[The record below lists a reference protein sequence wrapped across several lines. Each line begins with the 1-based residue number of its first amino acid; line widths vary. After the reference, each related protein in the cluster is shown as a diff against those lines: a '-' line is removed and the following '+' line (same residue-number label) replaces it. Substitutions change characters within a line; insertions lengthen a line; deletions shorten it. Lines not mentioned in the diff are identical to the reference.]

1 MGGRRHGQSSPSFG
15 NNPLQC
21 TSMKKAFIVSGLVLS
36 SLFTAVKATAQ
47 SVESEPAIALVGG
60 TLIDVSNRGDN
71 SHDISNAVVIVR
83 AGKVE
88 AVGSA
93 LLVKVPKGAKS
104 VDCSGTYILPGLIDG
119 FGGLN
124 SQAQANAWLYMG

>member
-1 MGGRRHGQSSPSFG
+1 
-15 NNPLQC
+15 
-21 TSMKKAFIVSGLVLS
+21 MKKAFIVAGLVLS
-36 SLFTAVKATAQ
+36 LLFAAARATAQ
-47 SVESEPAIALVGG
+47 SAESEPAIALVGG

-93 LLVKVPKGAKS
+93 LLVKVPKGAK
-104 VDCSGTYILPGLIDG
+104 IRRL
-119 FGGLN
+119 FGHIYFAG
-124 SQAQANAWLYMG
+124 AN